1 MKDAPISQFMTPTP
15 YTVGAEQT
23 ITFAQNL
30 MNEHGFRHLPVLHG
44 GKLVGI
50 VSDRDLGLV
59 AGLNDINPDT
69 TNVEEAVVQVPYRV
83 TPDEKLSSV
92 LQKMAE
98 YKYGTALITRG
109 EKVEGIFTTHD
120 AVVLMSREIV

>member
-15 YTVGAEQT
+15 HTVGAEQT

-30 MNEHGFRHLPVLHG
+30 MTEHGFRHLPVLHG

-59 AGLNDINPDT
+59 AGLNDINPDKT
-69 TNVEEAVVQVPYRV
+69 TVEEAVVQVPYHV
-83 TPDEKLSSV
+83 EPHEKLSSV
-92 LQKMAE
+92 LKKMAE
-98 YKYGTALITRG
+98 HKYGTVIITRG

-120 AVVLMSREIV
+120 AVVLMSREVV

>member
-1 MKDAPISQFMTPTP
+1 MKDAPISEFMTPTP
-15 YTVGAEQT
+15 HTVGAEQT

-30 MNEHGFRHLPVLHG
+30 MIEHGFRHLPVLHG
-44 GKLVGI
+44 GELVGV

-59 AGLNDINPDT
+59 AGLNDINPDDT
-69 TNVEEAVVQVPYRV
+69 RVEEAVVQVPYRV
-83 TPDEKLSSV
+83 TADEPLSKV

-98 YKYGTALITRG
+98 QKYGTVLVTRG

-120 AVVLMSREIV
+120 VVVLMAREVV